1 MLVNP
6 IAPIIA
12 SEPWQVEA
20 ACIEVG
26 PVPFETLPGGISD
39 LNRQAL
45 SICAG
50 CTVRQEC
57 LDFAMRIEGD
67 VRTSARACI
76 YGGRTPAQRAALA
89 AKRSTP
95 TSSLPLCRDCERPMR
110 PPRTRVADWPGTTVR
125 WSADQCQTCAKKEKR
140 REKAA

>member
-1 MLVNP
+1 MTTY
-6 IAPIIA
+6 APIIS

-26 PVPFETLPGGISD
+26 PVPWETLPGGLIDS
-39 LNRQAL
+39 NRRAIA
-45 SICAG
+45 ICNG
-50 CTVRQEC
+50 CPVRQEC
-57 LDFAMRIEGD
+57 LDFAMAMEGNAS
-67 VRTSARACI
+67 VRGRWNI

-89 AKRSTP
+89 AKRATP

-125 WSADQCQTCAKKEKR
+125 WGADQCQTCAMRKKR
-140 REKAA
+140 RGKVA